1 MDGESGC
8 REREMDVNTR
18 TLQNKENENA
28 SLKNLQGSICNTL
41 C

>member
-18 TLQNKENENA
+18 TLQNKENEKCILEKSARLNM
-28 SLKNLQGSICNTL
+28 
-41 C
+41 